1 MKLKHLPEELSTVDL
16 LIMLL
21 LRFPEIFTINYNLV
35 KSTLKLSFMLK
46 NRPEN
51 SRYIQFRK
59 TFQDAARAYI
69 DMAKLNTAV
78 PTLHRKTIDSWILLQ
93 VTWKKDNISLED
105 VNLINRIIWNE
116 FKNDLVLDTRIK
128 EFSGKEASPNEEFIE
143 YLLSRKTENDEEN
156 IFAFREAGKVY
167 VFDK

>member
-21 LRFPEIFTINYNLV
+21 LRFPEIFTINYNLME
-35 KSTLKLSFMLK
+35 STFKLSFMLK
-46 NRPEN
+46 NRPEK
-51 SRYIQFRK
+51 SRYIKFRK
-59 TFQDAARAYI
+59 TFQDAAKTYI

-78 PTLHRKTIDSWILLQ
+78 PTLNRKSIDSWILLQ
-93 VTWKKDNISLED
+93 VTWKKENISLEE
-105 VNLINRIIWNE
+105 VNLINQVIWNE

-128 EFSGKEASPNEEFIE
+128 ESPGKGTSSNEEFIE
-143 YLLSRKTENDEEN
+143 YLLSRKNENDEEN
-156 IFAFREAGKVY
+156 LFAFREAGKVY